1 MIKIRYRDPNEL
13 SPGLHA
19 AAERIGRN
27 TTVYLLSG
35 LTAHERQAALRRLRL
50 SARMGYCPPLPAP
63 QLGLA
68 LLADRI
74 RTSVGQTGAVFRS
87 HPAGSAVPVM
97 AVSAGAIV
105 FLLFSTVSIRVL
117 HTAPASVQPA
127 AAGPAPAVTAMA
139 ARMPRSSQAPAS
151 GGLGRA
157 GQADAVSGHQTQT
170 KSVSSGSSA
179 FTWPTISGTE
189 TGTVAVT
196 GSTALAS
203 SGTSVTDS
211 TISSG
216 TSRSSGTSSG
226 NGTRDGGG
234 RRGGTGRSWSDYS
247 SSSGGGSGRGGGQ
260 DSRYGGESDARPAP
274 AGSASPSSGATPAT
288 TPAPGPAA
296 GSSSDSCLD
305 VGPLGICLDV

>member
-13 SPGLHA
+13 SPGVHA

-127 AAGPAPAVTAMA
+127 AAGPAPAVTAIA

-196 GSTALAS
+196 GSTALTS

-216 TSRSSGTSSG
+216 TSSSGASSG

-234 RRGGTGRSWSDYS
+234 RRGGAGRSWSGYS

-274 AGSASPSSGATPAT
+274 AGSASPSSGATPRPLLRPT
-288 TPAPGPAA
+288 RAA
-296 GSSSDSCLD
+296 SSSSDSCLD